1 VAALSSAEVGRRP
14 WHPATLAGT
23 LTAGALA
30 AAVAAAS
37 PAEPAWLGLGPWL
50 LMGAV
55 SGFATSG
62 ST

>member
-1 VAALSSAEVGRRP
+1 MAALSSAEVGRRP
-14 WHPATLAGT
+14 WHPVVVAGM

-30 AAVAAAS
+30 AALAAAS
-37 PAEPAWLGLGPWL
+37 PAGPGWLGLGPWL